1 MTTIDKLKKISRGFP
16 NVPGVYFWL
25 DKNRKPLY
33 IGRAGSL
40 KKRTASYFLTRD
52 PRIGEMVGLARNL
65 KFQRTG
71 TLLEAIILEANLI
84 RKYWPKYNVK
94 EKDNRSFVYIVIT
107 NEEFPRLLTIRGR
120 ELEKYSVT
128 TKSAKATFGPYQSYH
143 LLRATL
149 EIIRKVFPYTTCRRP
164 DGPKTEHTGSG
175 KPCFHYQIGLCPGVC
190 IGVADKKEYQ
200 EMIKNLILFLSG
212 EKKRLLA
219 RLKKQNP
226 DAISSL
232 QHVSDVS
239 LLAGADALM
248 KQGGS
253 FAVGRIEGY
262 DISHLAGKE
271 PVGSMV
277 VFENGEKDTSQYRLF
292 KIKGE
297 ARDDLGMLREV
308 LERRMA
314 HKEWPMPDVF
324 FIDGGL
330 LQAKMARDTIAR
342 YQIFV
347 PVVGLNKGGRH
358 AGSAFSEDKLVALN
372 AKKVG
377 KDLLLSSKKLFQEV
391 RNEAH
396 RFAISFQRKQGR
408 KSFINRG

>member
-1 MTTIDKLKKISRGFP
+1 MTVRERLKKISQKFP
-16 NVPGVYFWL
+16 NTPGVYFWMGT
-25 DKNRKPLY
+25 DKKPLY

-40 KKRTASYFLTRD
+40 KKRIASYFLTRD
-52 PRIGEMVGLARNL
+52 PRINEMVALAKNV
-65 KFQRTG
+65 KFQKTD

-84 RKYWPKYNVK
+84 RKFWPKYNVK
-94 EKDNRSFVYIVIT
+94 EKDNRSFLYIVIT
-107 NEEFPRLLTIRGR
+107 NDEFPRLLTIRAR

-128 TKSAKATFGPYQSYH
+128 EKSAKAIFGPYQSYH

-149 EIIRKVFPYTTCRRP
+149 EIVRRIFPYTTC
-164 DGPKTEHTGSG
+164 
-175 KPCFHYQIGLCPGVC
+175 KPGAARACFHCQIGLCPGVC
-190 IGVADKKEYQ
+190 VGRADKKEYA
-200 EMIKNLILFLSG
+200 EMIRNLILFFRG
-212 EKKRLLA
+212 DKKRLLA

-226 DAISSL
+226 DAVRSL

-239 LLAGADALM
+239 LLSGSDNFM
-248 KQGGS
+248 KQGGQ

-262 DISHLAGKE
+262 DISHLSGKE
-271 PVGSMV
+271 AVGSMV

-297 ARDDLGMLREV
+297 AKDDLGMLREV

-330 LQAKMARDTIAR
+330 LQVKAARDTIAR
-342 YQIFV
+342 FQIFV
-347 PVVGLNKGGRH
+347 PVVGLNKSGKH
-358 AGSAFSEDKLVALN
+358 AASAAGEDKLVALN
-372 AKKVG
+372 TKGVG
-377 KDLLLSSKKLFQEV
+377 KDLLLGSKKLFQEV

-396 RFAISFQRKQGR
+396 RFAIGFSRKQTR
-408 KSFINRG
+408 KGSLTWRNPLK

>member
-1 MTTIDKLKKISRGFP
+1 MAHSTYQKLKKISQKFP
-16 NVPGVYFWL
+16 NTPGVYFWL
-25 DKNRKPLY
+25 GTDKKPLY

-40 KKRTASYFLTRD
+40 KKRIASYFLTRD
-52 PRIGEMVGLARNL
+52 PRIQEMVGLAKNL
-65 KFQRTG
+65 KFQKTD

-84 RKYWPKYNVK
+84 RKFWPKYNVK
-94 EKDNRSFVYIVIT
+94 EKDNRSFLYIVIT
-107 NEEFPRLLTIRGR
+107 NDEFPRLLTIRAR

-128 TKSAKATFGPYQSYH
+128 EKSAKAIFGPYQSYY
-143 LLRATL
+143 LLRSTL
-149 EIIRKVFPYTTCRRP
+149 DIIRKIFPYTTC
-164 DGPKTEHTGSG
+164 
-175 KPCFHYQIGLCPGVC
+175 KPGAARACFHYQIGLCPGVC
-190 IGVADKKEYQ
+190 IGQVDKKEYA
-200 EMIKNLILFLSG
+200 EVVHNLILFFRG
-212 EKKRLLA
+212 DKKRLLA

-226 DAISSL
+226 EAIRSL

-239 LLAGADALM
+239 LLSGSDNFM
-248 KQGGS
+248 KQGGQ

-262 DISHLAGKE
+262 DISHLSGKE

-308 LERRMA
+308 LERRLA

-330 LQAKMARDTIAR
+330 LQVKAARDTIAR

-347 PVVGLNKGGRH
+347 PVVGLNKSGRH
-358 AGSAFSEDKLVALN
+358 AASAAGEDKLVALN
-372 AKKVG
+372 AKKTG
-377 KDLLLSSKKLFQEV
+377 KELLLGSKKLFQEV

-396 RFAISFQRKQGR
+396 RFAIGYNRRQVRKGSLTWR
-408 KSFINRG
+408 SPLK